1 MLKEVLLSQRSVER
15 RSTLADRITA
25 SLPSLT
31 NAERRAA
38 RALLARYPTAGLE
51 TVALFAERAGVSAPT
66 ILRFIGKLGFD
77 GYADFRR
84 ALREELEAQ
93 SQYPLTRP
101 PEGDMASSGLAVLG
115 QRLAATISDTLAM
128 CDRNELDRFVAALS
142 DERRDVYLLG
152 GDFTDVAARHLEFHL
167 RKMRPRIRLVEHDL
181 IRRSDQLADLR
192 RRDLFILFD
201 IRRYQ
206 RDSVATARLAAA
218 RGAIIVLLTDQ
229 WMSDAAEAAD
239 IVFRARVDGPS
250 RWDSLVGMIALV
262 EILVQAYD
270 EHVWSRSRARVET
283 IEEHRRALS
292 GREGASVAPPGQI
305 TEMFVTS

>member
-1 MLKEVLLSQRSVER
+1 MSLRSGER
-15 RSTLADRITA
+15 VPTLADRITA

-38 RALLARYPTAGLE
+38 RALLARYPTAGME
-51 TVALFAERAGVSAPT
+51 TVAHFAERAGVSGPT
-66 ILRFIGKLGFD
+66 ILRFIAKLGFE
-77 GYADFRR
+77 GYGDFRS

-101 PEGDMASSGLAVLG
+101 PERDTASSGLAVLG
-115 QRLAATISDTLAM
+115 NRLSATIHDTLTM
-128 CDRNELDRFVAALS
+128 CDRHELQRFVEALS

-167 RKMRPRIRLVEHDL
+167 RKMRPRVHLVEPNS
-181 IRRSDQLADLR
+181 IRRADQLADVR
-192 RRDLFILFD
+192 RKDLFILFD

-206 RDSVATARLAAA
+206 RDSVASARLAAT
-218 RGAIIVLLTDQ
+218 RGATVVLITDQ
-229 WMSDAAEAAD
+229 WMSDAAEVAD

-250 RWDSLVGMIALV
+250 RWDSLIGMVALV

-270 EHVWSRSRARVET
+270 EQAWSRSKTRVET
-283 IEEHRRALS
+283 IEAHRSVLS
-292 GREGASVAPPGQI
+292 GAEDASVEPLDQNAE
-305 TEMFVTS
+305 TFVTS

>member
-1 MLKEVLLSQRSVER
+1 MSLRSGER
-15 RSTLADRITA
+15 VPTLADRITA

-38 RALLARYPTAGLE
+38 RALLARYPTAGME
-51 TVALFAERAGVSAPT
+51 TVAHFAERAGVSGPT
-66 ILRFIGKLGFD
+66 ILRFIAKLGFE
-77 GYADFRR
+77 GYGDFRS

-101 PEGDMASSGLAVLG
+101 PERDTASSGLAVLG
-115 QRLAATISDTLAM
+115 NRLSATIHDTLTM
-128 CDRNELDRFVAALS
+128 CDRHELQRFVEALS

-167 RKMRPRIRLVEHDL
+167 RKMRPRVHLVEPNS
-181 IRRSDQLADLR
+181 IRRADQLADVR
-192 RRDLFILFD
+192 RKDLFILFD

-206 RDSVATARLAAA
+206 RDSVASARLAAT
-218 RGAIIVLLTDQ
+218 RGATVVLITDQ
-229 WMSDAAEAAD
+229 WMSDAAEVAD

-250 RWDSLVGMIALV
+250 RWDSLIGMVALV

-270 EHVWSRSRARVET
+270 EQVWSRSKTRVET
-283 IEEHRRALS
+283 IEAHRSVLS
-292 GREGASVAPPGQI
+292 GAEDASVEPLDQNAE
-305 TEMFVTS
+305 TFVTS